1 MDHEETELISRC
13 QQGDQEALKDIF
25 DKYHKKVYRIAYGVA
40 KQREEALDIVQEVF
54 IKLFRSIKNFKGR
67 SHFYTYLYR
76 MVMNTAIDHVRK
88 TRKHLL
94 SSLDEE
100 GSFQPSDKVEKGPER
115 ILLHKEFEEKVNWAM
130 EKLPAKQRAA
140 LIFREVEGL
149 SYQEMA
155 EAMGC
160 SIGTVMSRL
169 HYARKK
175 IQELLKDYV
184 GLHGQSR
191 GTSDASKGK
200 KEGGSR

>member
-1 MDHEETELISRC
+1 MNQGEAELISRC
-13 QQGDQEALKDIF
+13 QQGDQDALKEIF
-25 DKYHKKVYRIAYGVA
+25 EQYHKKVYRIAFGVVR
-40 KQREEALDIVQEVF
+40 QREEALDIVQEVF

-76 MVMNTAIDHVRK
+76 MVMNTAIDHARK
-88 TRKHLL
+88 TGKQQL

-100 GSFQPSDKVEKGPER
+100 GSFEPSDEAEKGPER
-115 ILLHKEFEEKVNWAM
+115 ILLQKELEERVKRAM
-130 EKLPAKQRAA
+130 DKLPVEQRAA
-140 LIFREVEGL
+140 LIFRDMEGL

-169 HYARKK
+169 HYGRKK
-175 IQELLKDYV
+175 MQELLKDYV

-191 GTSDASKGK
+191 GTPSDTIL
-200 KEGGSR
+200 RRR